1 MGAARGTTYVVVHG
15 AGDTGASWEL
25 VAAELRTRGGELIA
39 PDLPCEDDRAG
50 WSEYAD
56 VVVRAAGDRRDLVVV
71 GHSLGGFTA
80 PIACTRL
87 PARLL
92 VLVAGMVP
100 VPGETGMEWWTTTG
114 HDEAAAGGDGEDDD
128 AVYLHDVPPAVAAR
142 ARACWRGQS
151 STPLLEPWPLPA
163 WPDVPTRYLLGRGDR
178 LFPAAWC
185 RRLVRDRLG
194 IEPDEIDSGH
204 MPFLSRPREL
214 AERLIAYRAAL
225 G

>member
-100 VPGETGMEWWTTTG
+100 APGETGMEWWTTTD

-142 ARACWRGQS
+142 ARACWRGQ
-151 STPLLEPWPLPA
+151 
-163 WPDVPTRYLLGRGDR
+163 
-178 LFPAAWC
+178 
-185 RRLVRDRLG
+185 
-194 IEPDEIDSGH
+194 
-204 MPFLSRPREL
+204 
-214 AERLIAYRAAL
+214 
-225 G
+225 

>member
-80 PIACTRL
+80 PLAC
-87 PARLL
+87 
-92 VLVAGMVP
+92 
-100 VPGETGMEWWTTTG
+100 
-114 HDEAAAGGDGEDDD
+114 
-128 AVYLHDVPPAVAAR
+128 
-142 ARACWRGQS
+142 S
-151 STPLLEPWPLPA
+151 SWSP
-163 WPDVPTRYLLGRGDR
+163 
-178 LFPAAWC
+178 AWC
-185 RRLVRDRLG
+185 RRRAR
-194 IEPDEIDSGH
+194 PAWSGGRRRATTRR
-204 MPFLSRPREL
+204 RP
-214 AERLIAYRAAL
+214 AAT
-225 G
+225 GRTTTPSTSTTCR